1 MALPRSN
8 AGVCRN
14 RGGAWD
20 ISLHSEPALRLGWV
34 RERATAMTGVFHG
47 FVNVDDPIQD
57 SAAPVAGPTDLR
69 QQRVP
74 ARSQQRDADAL
85 LRRREFV
92 ELVASLL
99 VTAALPLSLSAISRR
114 GISVIATRSASL
126 KICAPADM
134 SA

>member
-1 MALPRSN
+1 
-8 AGVCRN
+8 
-14 RGGAWD
+14 
-20 ISLHSEPALRLGWV
+20 
-34 RERATAMTGVFHG
+34 MTGVFHG

-92 ELVASLL
+92 GLVASLL
-99 VTAALPLSLSAISRR
+99 VTAVLPLAAGCGSQGPRCSDDDLLTTPERTLRVSHEY
-114 GISVIATRSASL
+114 TERSPYGPEKSCL
-126 KICAPADM
+126 
-134 SA
+134 